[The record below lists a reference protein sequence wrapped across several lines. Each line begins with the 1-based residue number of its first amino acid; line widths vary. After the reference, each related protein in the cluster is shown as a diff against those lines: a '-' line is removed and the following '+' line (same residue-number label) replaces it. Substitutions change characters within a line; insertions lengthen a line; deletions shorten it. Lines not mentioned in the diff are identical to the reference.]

1 MSRLI
6 FLFAIAVVIYLLVKS
21 YHRKKPL
28 QDKKITDDM
37 VCCEHCGV
45 HLPKSESVRADD
57 HFFCSIQH
65 RNDHLG

>member
-1 MSRLI
+1 
-6 FLFAIAVVIYLLVKS
+6 
-21 YHRKKPL
+21 
-28 QDKKITDDM
+28 
-37 VCCEHCGV
+37 V